1 MVELR
6 QYTLHPSRRDDLIEL
21 FDREFVETQEATGM
35 HIVAQFR
42 DLDDP
47 DRYVWIRG
55 FTDMTSRTSA
65 LEAFYGGPVWKQHR
79 TAAASTMIDSD
90 DVLLLRPAF
99 ERAGLAHPPAPRPS
113 TTDRDVPAATIVVT
127 IHPVAEPLPT
137 AAVRDFAAEVDATL
151 EAHGARSLAWY
162 VTEPA
167 ENTFPALPV
176 RTDVSVVVNIA
187 AFDDV
192 EQHRVFMAGP
202 TPPAGDGLVAGVDP
216 VAVAARAHRAISAA
230 LTVPARRDPVRRGV
244 VEWRRDRSEAHD
256 RTARATSRSFT
267 VAPFSHDGA
276 THDVYRKG
284 EGPAVIVITEMPGI
298 SPMVLGFADRV
309 VALGCSAVVPDLFG
323 TAGRDPTAGSAFEN
337 TMYGLRSMAGRASA
351 ASSRFSPP
359 DARHA

>member
-1 MVELR
+1 M
-6 QYTLHPSRRDDLIEL
+6 
-21 FDREFVETQEATGM
+21 
-35 HIVAQFR
+35 
-42 DLDDP
+42 DP
-47 DRYVWIRG
+47 WIHRH
-55 FTDMTSRTSA
+55 DESNAA
-65 LEAFYGGPVWKQHR
+65 LESFYGGPVWKQHR

-202 TPPAGDGLVAGVDP
+202 TPPAGDGPL
-216 VAVAARAHRAISAA
+216 
-230 LTVPARRDPVRRGV
+230 PASTPSQLRLEP
-244 VEWRRDRSEAHD
+244 
-256 RTARATSRSFT
+256 TARSQ
-267 VAPFSHDGA
+267 
-276 THDVYRKG
+276 
-284 EGPAVIVITEMPGI
+284 
-298 SPMVLGFADRV
+298 
-309 VALGCSAVVPDLFG
+309 
-323 TAGRDPTAGSAFEN
+323 
-337 TMYGLRSMAGRASA
+337 LR
-351 ASSRFSPP
+351 
-359 DARHA
+359 